1 MRARKKYVE
10 TLERRLEYLRDTV
23 SKAGESKAQFIKAE
37 VAALTWAIPVLKLS
51 ISTNKGE

>member
-10 TLERRLEYLRDTV
+10 TLERRLAYLRETL
-23 SKAGESKAQFIKAE
+23 SKASESKAQFIKGE
-37 VAALTWAIPVLKLS
+37 IAALTWALPVLKLN